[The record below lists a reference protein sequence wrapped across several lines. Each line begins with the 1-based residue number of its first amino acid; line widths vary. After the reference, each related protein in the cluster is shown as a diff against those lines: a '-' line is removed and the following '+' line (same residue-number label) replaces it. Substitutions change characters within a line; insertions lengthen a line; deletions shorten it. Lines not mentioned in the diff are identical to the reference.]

1 MKRLSSSRVSSNLSS
16 TMKRLS
22 STLMKRKH
30 QLGHSQKLS
39 LINENQG
46 HRRGGV
52 PLAKEVN
59 TRLSKVYGLAT
70 RQRVSPTLQGFEY
83 LTRNEKVKLFKNS
96 IQTYVQYPKEVRQKG
111 KKVAM
116 KIISH
121 AWRTY
126 KSRLVKCLRDK
137 KNSFDKFKD
146 LTQEDR
152 ERFVAKCKSENFA
165 VNSQYMQ

>member
-16 TMKRLS
+16 TMMRLS

-30 QLGHSQKLS
+30 QLGHNQKLS
-39 LINENQG
+39 LINKNQG

-59 TRLSKVYGLAT
+59 TRLRRVYGLAT
-70 RQRVSPTLQGFEY
+70 RQRVSLTLQGFKY
-83 LTRNEKVKLFKNS
+83 LTKNEKVKLFKNT
-96 IQTYVQYPKEVRQKG
+96 IQTYAQYPKEVRQKG
-111 KKVAM
+111 KKIAM

-137 KNSFDKFKD
+137 KNSFD
-146 LTQEDR
+146 R